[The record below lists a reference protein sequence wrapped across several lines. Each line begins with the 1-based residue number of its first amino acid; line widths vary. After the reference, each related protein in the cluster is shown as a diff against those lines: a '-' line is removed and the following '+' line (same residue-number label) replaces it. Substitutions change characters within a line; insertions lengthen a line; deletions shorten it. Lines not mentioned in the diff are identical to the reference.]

1 MNIGYARV
9 STQGQTL
16 ESQLEQLGKVGEEL
30 LPERSRTPSYHS
42 RAREEPPLVNRKMYW
57 SG

>member
-1 MNIGYARV
+1 MPQPAYPPPNLA
-9 STQGQTL
+9 L
-16 ESQLEQLGKVGEEL
+16 EELEKVVEDL
-30 LPERSRTPSYHS
+30 LPERSRRPSYHS